1 MRRLCSSC
9 AARPGRH
16 AAACASPPT
25 LARSYEC
32 GRHVVWFCERRC
44 ASCLMRSHHARRDAS
59 SPNAV
64 PPLPACTSKRM
75 QMARRLWSVRG
86 WRFAPAR
93 CAAQSVCGGR
103 ATARSRC
110 RAWAKPMVKWCRC
123 VYAAWHMSTSSTIA
137 LCRQQS
143 RANPSVEATRNS
155 GPRYTGLSLS
165 VPRGPLLRAPHL
177 QR

>member
-1 MRRLCSSC
+1 MLLRL
-9 AARPGRH
+9 
-16 AAACASPPT
+16 
-25 LARSYEC
+25 
-32 GRHVVWFCERRC
+32 
-44 ASCLMRSHHARRDAS
+44 
-59 SPNAV
+59 
-64 PPLPACTSKRM
+64 
-75 QMARRLWSVRG
+75 QSVCG

-103 ATARSRC
+103 ATARGRC

-123 VYAAWHMSTSSTIA
+123 VYVAWHMSTSSTIA

-155 GPRYTGLSLS
+155 GPRYTVLSLS
-165 VPRGPLLRAPHL
+165 IPRGPLLRTPHL